1 MQVIRQRM
9 LDTRVPV
16 KAELGST
23 WVRIQDVLALQRGDV
38 IKLNRGI
45 DDMAKVRI
53 GSQVKF
59 LGDIGVSRNKMA
71 IKIVKVVKDGDED
84 D

>member
-1 MQVIRQRM
+1 
-9 LDTRVPV
+9 
-16 KAELGST
+16 
-23 WVRIQDVLALQRGDV
+23 
-38 IKLNRGI
+38 
-45 DDMAKVRI
+45 MAKVRI